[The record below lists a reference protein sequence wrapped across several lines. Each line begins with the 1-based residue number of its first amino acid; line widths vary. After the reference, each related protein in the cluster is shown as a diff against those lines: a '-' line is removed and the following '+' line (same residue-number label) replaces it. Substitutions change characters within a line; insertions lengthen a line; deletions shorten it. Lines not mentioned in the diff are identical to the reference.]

1 MEVLETGVS
10 AEIKDAERTM
20 SLTEEKCAGIT
31 QRIPEM
37 IELEKTEK
45 DRVIDIVHILML
57 KVFFFFKRSSQQYT
71 QVVKLTI
78 FYPFIPDFAIEASN

>member
-1 MEVLETGVS
+1 MEVLETGVC
-10 AEIKDAERTM
+10 AEIKDAERTI

-37 IELEKTEK
+37 MELEKTEK
-45 DRVIDIVHILML
+45 DRVIDIVHILKL
-57 KVFFFFKRSSQQYT
+57 KVLKNGSSQQYI

-78 FYPFIPDFAIEASN
+78 FTLL